1 MLILQQNRTVKN
13 ELRERFLMVTITI
26 MTLKIIYAVVKK
38 LAASTVRRRVAG
50 RRAGPGR
57 AALSTRKTAA
67 CAIFTFQLFPPF
79 LITGSKL
86 ESRIFLLSR
95 GGRLS
100 PTISGL

>member
-1 MLILQQNRTVKN
+1 MRYLKNLQRVP
-13 ELRERFLMVTITI
+13 LGG
-26 MTLKIIYAVVKK
+26 
-38 LAASTVRRRVAG
+38 AS
-50 RRAGPGR
+50 RAGPGR